1 RRPPDLLG
9 LRITRYP
16 DVARDFVVVRRQVL
30 VGDWPVQRAAMLA
43 LDLEIVRQQA
53 REIREV
59 MQRGAADSP
68 AGLIAIGDRM
78 PALENEWAA
87 GVLEAPPPGI
97 RADEIS
103 GFPVRTLFQN
113 DHLLPGFRQH
123 RGIDRARRARADD
136 DRIHFLGPGHLT
148 ISSRVRCAPCRGCRE
163 PRTLPWCR
171 RPRRRRRCAS
181 RNTRTGPEVPATL
194 RACSRASGPRPRA
207 ARSR

>member
-1 RRPPDLLG
+1 PRWTADVAPAVVNACRPPFVVGRIHADCRRDHANADRLEALQPDVAVTKGLHRRHRIRRARRPPDLLG

-53 REIREV
+53 REICEV

-68 AGLIAIGDRM
+68 AGLIAIGDGM

-113 DHLLPGFRQH
+113 DHLLPGF
-123 RGIDRARRARADD
+123 
-136 DRIHFLGPGHLT
+136 
-148 ISSRVRCAPCRGCRE
+148 
-163 PRTLPWCR
+163 
-171 RPRRRRRCAS
+171 
-181 RNTRTGPEVPATL
+181 
-194 RACSRASGPRPRA
+194 
-207 ARSR
+207 